1 MYFSRLLKI
10 SSEKKNLIHNIFH
23 LSFLQ
28 GLNYLLPLL
37 SIPYLVRVIGPEN
50 FGLLAFSTATIL
62 YFNIISD
69 YGFNLSAVR
78 EISIQRENKK
88 RIEEIYSSVMIIKF
102 ILVLISFVLLS
113 FVIFTLEKF
122 SNDWKIYVLTYGI
135 VIGQSLFPLFLFQGL
150 QKLKNV
156 AYLNALPKLFF
167 ILLIFICVKQKE
179 DYWMVPLFNSLGF
192 IFSGFFAVYYVRYKL
207 QIRFKNQPS
216 QILKNHLINGWHV
229 FFSSISI
236 SLYTISSVFILGL
249 LTNNTFV
256 GYFSAAEKIIQAVK
270 GLYVPISQAMYPYLS
285 KMLHHNKTKGLNLI
299 KKFTTYTGSVMFWMC
314 FFIFMMSEDIVKFIL
329 GQQYLASI
337 PLLKIMSFLPLLAL
351 LSNIFGVQIMLNFGL
366 KKIFSLILSLAAIL
380 SIILSLLLVPK
391 LNATGTAINILIV
404 EIFVTVTMGIFLYI
418 KVFKNAI
425 KSI

>member
-122 SNDWKIYVLTYGI
+122 SNDWRIYILTYGM

-192 IFSGFFAVYYVRYKL
+192 IFSGFFALYYVRYKL

-236 SLYTISSVFILGL
+236 SIYTISSVFILGL
-249 LTNNTFV
+249 LSNNTFV

-270 GLYVPISQAMYPYLS
+270 GLYVPISQALYPYLS

-299 KKFTTYTGSVMFWMC
+299 KKFTSYAGSVMFLMC

-351 LSNIFGVQIMLNFGL
+351 LSNIFGVQIMLNLGL
-366 KKIFSLILSLAAIL
+366 RKIFSLILSLAAIL

-418 KVFKNAI
+418 KVLKNAI

>member
-69 YGFNLSAVR
+69 YGFNLSAVK
-78 EISIQRENKK
+78 EISIQQENKK
-88 RIEEIYSSVMIIKF
+88 KIEEIYSSVMIIKF

-122 SNDWKIYVLTYGI
+122 SNDWKIYVLTYGM

-192 IFSGFFAVYYVRYKL
+192 IFSGFFALYYVRYKL

-249 LTNNTFV
+249 LSNNTFV

-285 KMLHHNKTKGLNLI
+285 KMLHHNKTKGLNFI
-299 KKFTTYTGSVMFWMC
+299 KKFTTYTGSVMFLMC

-351 LSNIFGVQIMLNFGL
+351 LSNIFGVQIMLNLGF
-366 KKIFSLILSLAAIL
+366 KKTFSFILSLAAIF
-380 SIILSLLLVPK
+380 SIILSFLLVPK
-391 LNATGTAINILIV
+391 LNATGTALNILII
-404 EIFVTVTMGIFLYI
+404 EIFVTLTMGIFLKAKLI
-418 KVFKNAI
+418 KNEN
-425 KSI
+425 

>member
-69 YGFNLSAVR
+69 YGFNLSAVK
-78 EISIQRENKK
+78 EISIQQENKK
-88 RIEEIYSSVMIIKF
+88 KIEEIYSSVMIIKF

-122 SNDWKIYVLTYGI
+122 SNDWKIYVLTYGM

-192 IFSGFFAVYYVRYKL
+192 IFSGFFALYYVRYKL
-207 QIRFKNQPS
+207 QIRFKSQPS

-236 SLYTISSVFILGL
+236 SFYTISSVFILGL
-249 LTNNTFV
+249 LSNNTFV

-285 KMLHHNKTKGLNLI
+285 KMLHHNKTKGLNFI
-299 KKFTTYTGSVMFWMC
+299 KKFTTYAGSVMFLMC

-351 LSNIFGVQIMLNFGL
+351 LSNIFGVQIMLNLGF
-366 KKIFSLILSLAAIL
+366 KKTFSFILSLAAIF
-380 SIILSLLLVPK
+380 SIILSIP
-391 LNATGTAINILIV
+391 
-404 EIFVTVTMGIFLYI
+404 IFQYVYKFISYTLDFP
-418 KVFKNAI
+418 
-425 KSI
+425 

>member
-69 YGFNLSAVR
+69 YGFNLSAVK
-78 EISIQRENKK
+78 EISIQQENKK
-88 RIEEIYSSVMIIKF
+88 KIEEIYSSVMIIKF

-122 SNDWKIYVLTYGI
+122 SNNWKIYVLTYGM

-156 AYLNALPKLFF
+156 TYLNALPKLFF

-192 IFSGFFAVYYVRYKL
+192 IFSGFFALYYVRYKL
-207 QIRFKNQPS
+207 QIRFKNQPC

-249 LTNNTFV
+249 LSNNTFV

-285 KMLHHNKTKGLNLI
+285 KMLHHNKTKGLNFI
-299 KKFTTYTGSVMFWMC
+299 KKFTTYVGSVMFLMC

-351 LSNIFGVQIMLNFGL
+351 LSNIFGVQIMLNLGF
-366 KKIFSLILSLAAIL
+366 KKTFSFILFLAAIF
-380 SIILSLLLVPK
+380 SIILSFLLVPK
-391 LNATGTAINILIV
+391 LNATGTALNILII
-404 EIFVTVTMGIFLYI
+404 EIFVTLTMGIFLKAKLI
-418 KVFKNAI
+418 KNEN
-425 KSI
+425 

>member
-1 MYFSRLLKI
+1 
-10 SSEKKNLIHNIFH
+10 
-23 LSFLQ
+23 
-28 GLNYLLPLL
+28 
-37 SIPYLVRVIGPEN
+37 
-50 FGLLAFSTATIL
+50 
-62 YFNIISD
+62 
-69 YGFNLSAVR
+69 
-78 EISIQRENKK
+78 
-88 RIEEIYSSVMIIKF
+88 
-102 ILVLISFVLLS
+102 
-113 FVIFTLEKF
+113 VIFSLDKF

-249 LTNNTFV
+249 LSNNTFV

-285 KMLHHNKTKGLNLI
+285 KMLHHNKTKGLNFI
-299 KKFTTYTGSVMFWMC
+299 KKFTTYTGSVMFLMC
-314 FFIFMMSEDIVKFIL
+314 FFIFMMSEDIVKLIL

-337 PLLKIMSFLPLLAL
+337 PLLKIMSFLPLLTL
-351 LSNIFGVQIMLNFGL
+351 LSNIFGVQIMLNLGL